1 MQFVNAILLRA
12 ARERL
17 GSSVHRSGVCLGRFG
32 INIGDTVD
40 LLVVIFGML
49 GKRFIAFF
57 IVA

>member
-1 MQFVNAILLRA
+1 MNAILLRA

-32 INIGDTVD
+32 INIGVTVD
-40 LLVVIFGML
+40 QLVVIFGML
-49 GKRFIAFF
+49 RKRCIAFF